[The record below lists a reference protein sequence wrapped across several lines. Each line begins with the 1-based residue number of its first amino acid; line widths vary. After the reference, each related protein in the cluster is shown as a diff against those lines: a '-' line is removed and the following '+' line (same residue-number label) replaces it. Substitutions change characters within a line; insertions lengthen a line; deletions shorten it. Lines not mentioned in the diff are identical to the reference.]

1 MNRVGGSNRIGIDPN
16 ESNGD
21 SGKMDVIVL
30 DEDGDSCAPVGHGS
44 NGMGVDPPGHATTL
58 GAFGDMVCL
67 FVV

>member
-1 MNRVGGSNRIGIDPN
+1 MNRVGGSNRIGIDPT

-30 DEDGDSCAPVGHGS
+30 DNNDSCDGGVGHGS
-44 NGMGVDPPGHATTL
+44 NGMGFNPPGYATTL
-58 GAFGDMVCL
+58 GAYGDMVCL

>member
-1 MNRVGGSNRIGIDPN
+1 
-16 ESNGD
+16 
-21 SGKMDVIVL
+21 MDVIVL
-30 DEDGDSCAPVGHGS
+30 DEDSDSCGGVGHGS